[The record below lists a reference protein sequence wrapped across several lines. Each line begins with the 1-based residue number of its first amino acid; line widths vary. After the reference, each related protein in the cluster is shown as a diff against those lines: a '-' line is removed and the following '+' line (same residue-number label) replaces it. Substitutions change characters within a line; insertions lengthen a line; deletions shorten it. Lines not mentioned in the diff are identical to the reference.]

1 MYYVLVPQKVIK
13 ERGVF
18 TDNEVLPAPDNRTVL
33 ALSDLRF
40 TSFSY
45 GPVEIINAQDL
56 NSLRVSLQ
64 NGADKSNN
72 D

>member
-33 ALSDLRF
+33 ELGDLRF

-64 NGADKSNN
+64 NGADK
-72 D
+72 

>member
-18 TDNEVLPAPDNRTVL
+18 TDNEVLPSPDNRTVL
-33 ALSDLRF
+33 ELSDLRF

-64 NGADKSNN
+64 NGADK
-72 D
+72 

>member
-33 ALSDLRF
+33 ELSDLRF
-40 TSFSY
+40 TNFSY